1 MKHET
6 ILTVVNL
13 FPCHSFAVLDL
24 VPELC
29 EAKDGSQSVWVG
41 MSQSYLVL
49 SLTSLLNMDTH
60 DTKHMISLSL
70 KKKNCYLQI

>member
-13 FPCHSFAVLDL
+13 FPCHGLAVLDL

-29 EAKDGSQSVWVG
+29 EPKDGSQSVWVG
-41 MSQSYLVL
+41 ITNTISQSYLVL
-49 SLTSLLNMDTH
+49 SLTSLLSMDTH
-60 DTKHMISLSL
+60 DTKHMISLS
-70 KKKNCYLQI
+70 